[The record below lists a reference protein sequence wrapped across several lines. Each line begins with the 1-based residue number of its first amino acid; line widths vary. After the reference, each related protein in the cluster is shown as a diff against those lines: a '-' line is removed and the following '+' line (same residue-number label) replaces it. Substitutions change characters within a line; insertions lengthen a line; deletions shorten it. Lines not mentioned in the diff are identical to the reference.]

1 MVLCDTD
8 VIIEFFKGNVS
19 AKNILEN
26 DISPENI
33 ALSSISVMEL
43 YFGAKSKK
51 ELILIKKFLSN
62 FEISRLNEEI
72 TDLSLSLI
80 EIYSKSHGLK
90 IPDALIVAT
99 SIYNKIPLFT
109 YNKKDF
115 NFIKELKLYS

>member
-1 MVLCDTD
+1 VVLCDTD
-8 VIIEFFKGNVS
+8 VMIEFFKGNTSV
-19 AKNILEN
+19 KNILES
-26 DISPENI
+26 DILPENI

-43 YFGAKSKK
+43 YFGAKNKK

-62 FEISRLNEEI
+62 FEILKLNEEI
-72 TDLSLSLI
+72 TDISLNLI

-90 IPDALIVAT
+90 IPDALIGAT
-99 SIYNKIPLFT
+99 SIYNEMPLFT